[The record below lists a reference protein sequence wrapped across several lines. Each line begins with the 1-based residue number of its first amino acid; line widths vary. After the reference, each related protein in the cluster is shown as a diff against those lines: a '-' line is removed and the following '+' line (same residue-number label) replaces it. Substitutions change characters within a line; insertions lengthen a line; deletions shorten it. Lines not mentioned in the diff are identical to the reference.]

1 MKKYLLNIITAF
13 ALILTAATMF
23 SCTDPCDK
31 TICQNGGVCSG
42 KEGTCFCPAGY
53 EGVNCESES
62 RTKFYGDYKGTLTIG
77 STSTTESIR
86 LESYSGNVQRLKW
99 DLGHLEIVPNQ
110 PTKVA
115 VGCFKLDQ
123 TLFILE
129 GGSGSL
135 NGSQLVLNFTASTS
149 SGNVNC
155 SFIGTK

>member
-13 ALILTAATMF
+13 ALILTAVTIF
-23 SCTDPCDK
+23 SCADPCSK
-31 TICQNGGVCSG
+31 TNCQNGGVCSDG
-42 KEGTCFCPAGY
+42 SCYCPSGY

-77 STSTTESIR
+77 SSSITQSIR
-86 LESYSGNVQRLKW
+86 LESYAGNVERIKW

-115 VGCFKLDQ
+115 VGCSKLDQ

-135 NGSQLVLNFTASTS
+135 NGSQLVLNFTASGS